1 MFYRPASVHSPA
13 GTHAAPAQRGEEII
27 MALKV
32 NKVDLWTT
40 TIDDRAG
47 GAADKLDPLSAA
59 GANFDFVFTR
69 RTPEEPGKG
78 LLVVAPVKGA
88 KVMQAARLAG
98 FAKSDSMHSVRV
110 EGADKPGLTAKA
122 ARSLAQAGI
131 SFRALSASALGRKF
145 VLHVAFDTAADA
157 AKAAALL
164 RKLA

>member
-1 MFYRPASVHSPA
+1 
-13 GTHAAPAQRGEEII
+13 

-32 NKVDLWTT
+32 SKVDLWMA

-47 GAADKLDPLSAA
+47 GAADKLDPLAAA

-78 LLVVAPVKGA
+78 LLVVAPLKGA

-110 EGADKPGLTAKA
+110 EGADKAGVTAA
-122 ARSLAQAGI
+122 TARALAKAGI

-145 VLHVAFDTAADA
+145 VSHIALDSAADA

-164 RKLA
+164 RKLG